1 MTAADSIHAL
11 AGLPDLKTAG
21 LSFVAVGSTASGFE
35 GRRIN
40 LTAEAQAAVAE
51 IAQDTR
57 ASTQDGTLIAY
68 GPAVLVPPQH
78 WMYVSI
84 DEAVVLNEIEN
95 LVKAHDLLPFAASD
109 EQSSMT
115 KLLVASFTTSD
126 QRSVS
131 FYRVADSMTQL
142 KKSKF
147 LGLIQEGD
155 VFSRLDPAGVL
166 LLRTDFDVVVIDG
179 YAFFTKKL
187 TFERAFGFL
196 DQLKMESL
204 RTFQTVTSNLAID
217 GIEALAQACT
227 SQSQMM
233 AKMSSIRRNLE
244 ADPGYAAAMSMENL
258 LRYIEDHPHVDI
270 DIVGSGRDR
279 RMVFDPRP
287 ARRFQILKLLDDD
300 FLRSVLTEREYEASS
315 KTQST

>member
-1 MTAADSIHAL
+1 MTAQDAIQAL
-11 AGLPDLKTAG
+11 ADLPDLRAAG
-21 LSFVAVGSTASGFE
+21 LSFVAIGTGSDGFE

-40 LTAEAQAAVAE
+40 LTAEAQAGIAD

-57 ASTQDGTLIAY
+57 KSAQDGTLIAY
-68 GPAVLVPPQH
+68 GPAVLIPPQH
-78 WMYVSI
+78 WMYVRVE
-84 DEAVVLNEIEN
+84 DAAVLNDIES
-95 LVKAHDLLPFAASD
+95 VVTSHDLLPFTANDA
-109 EQSSMT
+109 QASMT
-115 KLLVASFTTSD
+115 KLLVARFTTSD

-142 KKSKF
+142 RRSKF

-155 VFSRLDPAGVL
+155 VFSRLDPASVL
-166 LLRTDFDVVVIDG
+166 LLRTDFDVVVMDG

-196 DQLKMESL
+196 DQLKTESL
-204 RTFQTVTSNLAID
+204 RTFQTVTSNLAIE
-217 GIEALAQACT
+217 GMEALARACT

-244 ADPGYAAAMSMENL
+244 ADSEYAAAMSMANL
-258 LRYIEDHPHVDI
+258 LKYIESHPHVDI
-270 DIVGSGRDR
+270 DIIGTGADR